1 MSSGGFRGL
10 ISHVPPGQFLRYL
23 LVGGW
28 NTLFGYACFAIFTA
42 LLQPRMAYG
51 YVVAIVISNPLSITV
66 SYLGYKWFVFK
77 TKGNYLREWSR
88 CVLVYSGSMLISI
101 IMLPIVVQSLRRL
114 TPLDEAAPYL
124 GGALIMA
131 CSVVYSFFGHK
142 HYSFRRPSR

>member
-77 TKGNYLREWSR
+77 TKGNYLRECAR
-88 CVLVYSGSMLISI
+88 CMLVYGSSMAVGVILLPPVVFLIRWGSG
-101 IMLPIVVQSLRRL
+101 
-114 TPLDEAAPYL
+114 LDRSAPYI
-124 GGALIMA
+124 GGALLMGFG
-131 CSVVYSFFGHK
+131 VVYSFLGH
-142 HYSFRRPSR
+142 